1 MVAIS
6 VKADPSIAN
15 QGLLHILNRA
25 DLAATPTNLLCRT
38 PLTLF
43 SKLFTIRDSL
53 FPSSIQTVLTCTT
66 PIIRS
71 RTQHLLLIL
80 ACTIVFATIFNGA

>member
-25 DLAATPTNLLCRT
+25 DLAATPTTLLCRT
-38 PLTLF
+38 PLALF

-53 FPSSIQTVLTCTT
+53 FPSSIQTILTCTT

-71 RTQHLLLIL
+71 CTQHLLLIL